1 MGALRVILMASEPK
15 YRRVLLKL
23 SGEALMGPKDF
34 GLDTETTDR
43 ITDEIKAVHE
53 MGVQVSLV
61 IGAGN
66 IFRGVSQA
74 AENIERTSAD
84 YMGMLATVMNA
95 LAVQSMLESKG
106 VETRVQSAIPM
117 ATVCEPYIR
126 RRAVRHMERGR
137 LVIFAGGTGNPFFTT
152 DTAAALRA
160 IEMGCD
166 GLLKGTQVDGV
177 YSADPK
183 KVPDAER
190 YNSLSYQDVISRDL
204 RVMDTSAIALA
215 RENELPILVFS
226 IHTPGAFAKIVHGG
240 GTYTIIQ

>member
-1 MGALRVILMASEPK
+1 MASKPK

-23 SGEALMGPKDF
+23 SGEALMGPKEF
-34 GLDTETTDR
+34 GLDSETVNR
-43 ITDEIKAVHE
+43 ITDEIKTVHE

-66 IFRGVSQA
+66 IFRGVSEA
-74 AENIERTSAD
+74 AESIERTSAD

-95 LAVQSMLESKG
+95 LAVQSMLEAKG

-126 RRAVRHMERGR
+126 RRAVRHMEKGR

-160 IEMGCD
+160 VEMSCD
-166 GLLKGTQVDGV
+166 ALLKGTQVDGV

-183 KVPDAER
+183 KVADAKR
-190 YNSLSYQDVISRDL
+190 YDSLNYQDVISRDL

-215 RENELPILVFS
+215 RENGLPILVFS
-226 IHTPGAFAKIVHGG
+226 IHTPGAFAEIVLGG
-240 GTYTIIQ
+240 GTHTIIQ

>member
-1 MGALRVILMASEPK
+1 
-15 YRRVLLKL
+15 
-23 SGEALMGPKDF
+23 MGPKEF
-34 GLDTETTDR
+34 GLDSETVNR
-43 ITDEIKAVHE
+43 ITDEIKTVHE

-66 IFRGVSQA
+66 IFRGVSEA
-74 AENIERTSAD
+74 AESIERTSAD

-126 RRAVRHMERGR
+126 RRAVRHMEKGR

-160 IEMGCD
+160 VETNCD
-166 GLLKGTQVDGV
+166 TLLKGTQVDGV

-190 YNSLSYQDVISRDL
+190 YDSLTYQDVISRDL

-215 RENELPILVFS
+215 RENGLPILVFS
-226 IHTPGAFAKIVHGG
+226 IHTPGAFAEIVLGG
-240 GTYTIIQ
+240 GTHTIIQ

>member
-1 MGALRVILMASEPK
+1 MASKPK

-23 SGEALMGPKDF
+23 SGEALMGPKKF
-34 GLDTETTDR
+34 GLDSETVNR
-43 ITDEIKAVHE
+43 ITDEIKTVHE

-66 IFRGVSQA
+66 IFRGVSEA
-74 AENIERTSAD
+74 AESIERTSAD

-126 RRAVRHMERGR
+126 RRAVRHMEKGR

-160 IEMGCD
+160 VEMSCD

-183 KVPDAER
+183 KVADAER
-190 YNSLSYQDVISRDL
+190 YDSLTYQDVISRDL

-215 RENELPILVFS
+215 RENGLPILVFS
-226 IHTPGAFAKIVHGG
+226 IHTPGAFA
-240 GTYTIIQ
+240 